1 MMAKEIIVRGKRPR
15 KGKHM
20 NKSARW
26 RLVTTDGRQR
36 QFTATLIQTL
46 NFGSTRLAI
55 FSVPKR
61 AQLE

>member
-1 MMAKEIIVRGKRPR
+1 MMVKEIIVRGKKPR

-26 RLVTTDGRQR
+26 RLVTTEGRKR
-36 QFTATLIQTL
+36 EFTATLIQTF
-46 NFGSTRLAI
+46 NFGTTRLAI

-61 AQLE
+61 VQL